1 MSLGAADIIILS
13 CQKYKNGDESSGHTS
28 GSWGT
33 IKNNFKDHLL
43 FIFSGNENQENLFEY
58 NASAKELSIR
68 TSDEYDNIPT
78 KTWLAYCYWFYHIL
92 NKKPHVI
99 TFGDDCTL
107 MDEDL
112 FINTKFNGIDYGGNC
127 IHYGSTWI
135 NNWHQTKVKSSSHQY
150 NKISP
155 RPNINTNWVHEGA
168 GVVFSRY
175 AIQSLLK
182 KHNLGDD
189 IMQLDI
195 DNFTKY
201 VYVTCWYNDVLLS
214 HEFADLNIIIK
225 PVEYFGITGDK

>member
-1 MSLGAADIIILS
+1 MAQGVADIIILS
-13 CQKYKNGDESSGHTS
+13 CHKYKNGDESSGHTS

-33 IKNNFKDHLL
+33 IKENFKDHLL

-58 NASAKELSIR
+58 NASAKELLIR

-78 KTWLAYCYWFYHIL
+78 KTWLAYCYWFYYIP

-107 MDEDL
+107 MDEEL
-112 FINTKFNGIDYGGNC
+112 FMNTKFNGIDYGGNC

-155 RPNINTNWVHEGA
+155 RPNISTNWVHEGA

-182 KHNLGDD
+182 KHNFGDD

-201 VYVTCWYNDVLLS
+201 VYKTCWYNDVLLS

-225 PVEYFGITGDK
+225 PVEYYGITGDK